1 MPKLKLRNM
10 EPDPDEHSHPGE
22 EGLVWTEE
30 HAQHSI
36 GKDPKAGYNKF
47 TEQARGMISQE
58 KICALFC
65 GGKKCKY
72 CSPDLWPKEKM
83 VIKGLFSSWITE
95 NIVAMSRPADE
106 LIDKYDIIG
115 QFKEMGIRTIINM
128 QSQGEHADC
137 GYGINKK
144 SGFSYSPQRFMDNGV
159 YFYNFCWPDYG
170 VGSLS
175 SILDMVKV
183 MQFAVSE
190 GKVAVHCHAGL
201 GRTGVMIATYL
212 VFTNR
217 ISGNLAIHYVRSQR
231 PHSIQTRGQM
241 EIIQEFEAYL
251 KPFRIVFA
259 SKAKDTHEFTLIHYL
274 NRQKHVLH
282 GYEAR
287 KLKFVP
293 KIIYISCER
302 LLELA
307 QLGNSLSRF
316 IKSSE
321 NEVQKEHLKDIPEE
335 EEVVAGLPRNESQ
348 SSLDELATSSTKN
361 IMPQKVKSPLERTR
375 SLTMEDLKDEKL
387 KSLQVPCDNLSDTSS
402 RNLSPDTSLDGDQG
416 EEVSKSKSANS
427 RRKYTPGDVAAEL
440 GATSYSAEV
449 YTKADKHETDLNEK
463 DNAWAELSQETDP
476 GVVSLI
482 LWEWLDQLKE
492 PVLRMQDLKSMLP
505 YKGDPETGLQK
516 LEKGP
521 RNTILYMVKVIEK
534 LRPVSE
540 DVEAKIYEKLLSYL
554 TQQWVTTTTD
564 PMSSTE
570 SWAMATRDSNDDREN
585 DRDHWMDMR
594 PSTARDLTDFFKKL
608 QEFVRSTE
616 NQPSKGRSGK

>member
-1 MPKLKLRNM
+1 M
-10 EPDPDEHSHPGE
+10 EPDQDEYSHPGE

-30 HAQHSI
+30 HAERSH

-47 TEQARGMISQE
+47 TEQARGMISPE
-58 KICALFC
+58 RICAMFC

-72 CSPDLWPKEKM
+72 CNPDLWPKEKM
-83 VIKGLFSSWITE
+83 VINGLYSSWITE

-106 LIDKYDIIG
+106 LIDKFDIIG
-115 QFKEMGIRTIINM
+115 QFKQMGIRTIINL

-137 GYGINKK
+137 GYGVQPKT
-144 SGFSYSPQRFMDNGV
+144 GFSYTPQRFMDNGI

-170 VGSLS
+170 VGTLS

-217 ISGNLAIHYVRSQR
+217 ISGNTAIHYVRSQR
-231 PHSIQTRGQM
+231 PSSIQTRGQM

-259 SKAKDTHEFTLIHYL
+259 SKAKDTHEFTLSHFL

-293 KIIYISCER
+293 KVIYVTCER

-307 QLGNSLSRF
+307 ELGNSLSRF
-316 IKSSE
+316 IESSDH
-321 NEVQKEHLKDIPEE
+321 EVQQEQLKFIPEKG
-335 EEVVAGLPRNESQ
+335 EVAELPRNESK
-348 SSLDELATSSTKN
+348 SSLDELATSLNKNVISPKEKTPLSRTK
-361 IMPQKVKSPLERTR
+361 SF
-375 SLTMEDLKDEKL
+375 SMEDLKDEKL
-387 KSLQVPCDNLSDTSS
+387 KSLQVPADNQSDTSS
-402 RNLSPDTSLDGDQG
+402 RNLSPDTSLEGDQG
-416 EEVSKSKSANS
+416 EEAVKPKSSC

-440 GATSYSAEV
+440 GATSYPQEV
-449 YTKADKHETDLNEK
+449 YDKADKHEMNLNER
-463 DNAWAELSQETDP
+463 DDAWSQLAQETDP
-476 GVVSLI
+476 AVVSLV

-492 PVLRMQDLKSMLP
+492 PILRTQDLKSLLP
-505 YKGDPETGLQK
+505 YRDDPETGLQK
-516 LEKGP
+516 LEKGS

-540 DVEAKIYEKLLSYL
+540 DVESKIYEKLMSYL
-554 TQQWVTTTTD
+554 THQWVIVTTD
-564 PMSSTE
+564 LLSTNE
-570 SWAMATRDSNDDREN
+570 SWAMSTRDSNDDRDN
-585 DRDHWMDMR
+585 GRDHWMDMKPKTASDLTQFFNNVR
-594 PSTARDLTDFFKKL
+594 KFVKSSDIKLSTARSEK
-608 QEFVRSTE
+608 
-616 NQPSKGRSGK
+616 

>member
-1 MPKLKLRNM
+1 M
-10 EPDPDEHSHPGE
+10 EPDQDEHSHPGE

-30 HAQHSI
+30 QAQSSH
-36 GKDPKAGYNKF
+36 PKAGYNKF

-58 KICALFC
+58 KICAIFC

-72 CSPDLWPKEKM
+72 CNPDLWPKEKM
-83 VIKGLFSSWITE
+83 AIKGLFSNWITE
-95 NIVAMSRPADE
+95 NIVAMSRPADQ
-106 LIDKYDIIG
+106 LIDKYKIID
-115 QFKEMGIRTIINM
+115 QFKDMGIRTIINM

-137 GYGINKK
+137 GYGVLPS
-144 SGFSYSPQRFMDNGV
+144 SGFSYTPQRFMDNDI

-183 MQFAVSE
+183 MQFAISE

-217 ISGNLAIHYVRSQR
+217 ISGNTAIHYVRSQR
-231 PHSIQTRGQM
+231 PSSIQTRGQM
-241 EIIQEFEAYL
+241 EIIQEFDAYL

-259 SKAKDTHEFTLIHYL
+259 SKAKDTHEFTLLHFL
-274 NRQKHVLH
+274 NRQKHMLH

-293 KIIYISCER
+293 KIIYVTCER

-316 IKSSE
+316 INSSE
-321 NEVQKEHLKDIPEE
+321 NEVHKEHLKDIPVA
-335 EEVVAGLPRNESQ
+335 EVVKGLPRNESK
-348 SSLDELATSSTKN
+348 SSLDELATSSSKN
-361 IMPQKVKSPLERTR
+361 IMVPKDKLPLSRTR
-375 SLTMEDLKDEKL
+375 SLTLEDLKDEKL
-387 KSLQVPCDNLSDTSS
+387 KTLQVPADNQSDTSS
-402 RNLSPDTSLDGDQG
+402 RNLSPDTSLEGDQG
-416 EEVSKSKSANS
+416 EEVTKSKSIDI

-440 GATSYSAEV
+440 GATSYSQEV
-449 YTKADKHETDLNEK
+449 YDKADKHETDLNEK
-463 DNAWAELSQETDP
+463 DDAWAELAKETDP

-482 LWEWLDQLKE
+482 LWEWLDHLKE
-492 PVLRMQDLKSMLP
+492 PILRTQDLKSILP
-505 YKGDPETGLQK
+505 YKDDPETGLQK
-516 LEKGP
+516 LEKGS

-540 DVEAKIYEKLLSYL
+540 DVEAKIYEKLMSYL
-554 TQQWVTTTTD
+554 TQQWVTANTDYMSTTE
-564 PMSSTE
+564 S
-570 SWAMATRDSNDDREN
+570 SWAMSTRDSNDDREN
-585 DRDHWMDMR
+585 CRDHWNDMKQNV
-594 PSTARDLTDFFKKL
+594 ARDLMLFFKNL
-608 QEFVRSTE
+608 QAFVQSSDRQRSTT
-616 NQPSKGRSGK
+616 K